1 MDNAL
6 AAARARSAAARARQP
21 PFDKFPLN
29 RLPIT
34 RFPTKFNWEDKNVQY
49 LTYGGVGSVS
59 LCSLCMVVIMLVFSG
74 SKRR

>member
-6 AAARARSAAARARQP
+6 AAARARALVRQP
-21 PFDKFPLN
+21 PFDKWPLN
-29 RLPIT
+29 LLPIT
-34 RFPTKFNWEDKNVQY
+34 RYPAKFDWEDKNVQY

-59 LCSLCMVVIMLVFSG
+59 LCSLCMFIIMLVFSG